1 MACAGKGKTYR
12 IGMMCGAR
20 NVAHE
25 MKEAVSRLL
34 RKRTIYVISFLN
46 ATSEVAEKTMRRV
59 KLDRIDR
66 RILRDLQ
73 NDGRMTNV
81 ELARRA
87 GISAP
92 PCLRRVRA
100 LEEAGFIRGYHADIN
115 PDALGYGV
123 MVFAHVGLSSQ
134 AEADLRRFED
144 LVAGW
149 DNVRECNM
157 LAGETDFLLKV
168 VAEDWDDYQRFLTTQ
183 LTAAP
188 NVSHVKS
195 ALAIR
200 CSKALP
206 GVPIDADSPDIPENN
221 EDDAYLDD

>member
-1 MACAGKGKTYR
+1 
-12 IGMMCGAR
+12 
-20 NVAHE
+20 
-25 MKEAVSRLL
+25 
-34 RKRTIYVISFLN
+34 
-46 ATSEVAEKTMRRV
+46 MRHI

-73 NDGRMTNV
+73 ADGRMTNV
-81 ELARRA
+81 DLAKRA

-100 LEEAGFIRGYHADIN
+100 LEEAGLIRGYHADIN
-115 PDALGYGV
+115 AEALGFGV
-123 MVFAHVGLSSQ
+123 TVFAHVGLSSQ
-134 AEADLRRFED
+134 AESDLKAFEA
-144 LVAGW
+144 LVNSW
-149 DNVRECNM
+149 PEVREANM

-168 VAEDWDDYQRFLTTQ
+168 VAEDWDAYQRFLTTK

-200 CSKALP
+200 TSKYAP
-206 GVPIDADSPDIPENN
+206 GVPIDV
-221 EDDAYLDD
+221 DAE